1 MKKVMLVDD
10 EILVRE
16 SIRDCINWE
25 QEGFI
30 FCGDASDGE
39 LALPLIEQRQPDI
52 LITDIKM
59 PFMDG
64 LELSAIV
71 RERMPDIKIIILSG
85 HDEFEYA
92 RAALR
97 VGVEEY
103 CLKPVSA
110 ADIVKTLHD
119 VSRSI
124 DRERY
129 ERELLEKKQLAQ
141 GGSAEQLR
149 HKLLSDLCSGFIT
162 TAEALHQAGSL
173 SIGLTASYYA
183 AAISDIRCTEGS
195 VSVDLATQQQ
205 TELLLHEAIGSLLPG
220 ALSYKRS
227 QTETIWLLKSESL
240 PQLQEV
246 LARFASSWKEQAERS
261 AGCTIAVGIGS
272 IQDRLQGIHS
282 SFLEAEDDKHWRR
295 LSGQNRKALRD
306 AASGLSEQSVVAQ
319 RQRFIDFLK
328 LGTPAKTEAFIASFA
343 AGFQQLDWRGAFYG
357 YYLLNDL
364 TIEAVH
370 IAKSIQ
376 RNPDMPK
383 EQLDKLQ
390 LAMSEVRSQE
400 DACCYLQAL
409 LSQFWQWR
417 AGAADKYAE
426 MLNQVKDYILKHYGD
441 DHLSLNDAAEHV
453 RVSPSHLSK
462 VFSQETGQTF
472 IEFLT
477 HTRIRKAM
485 ELLQASNAK
494 SYEIAHQVGYND
506 AHYFSNLFKRVTG
519 MTTTQFRKQQE
530 QDSSSPAAGGVYHH
544 ASTSGNVLP

>member
-25 QEGFI
+25 QEGFM

-110 ADIVKTLHD
+110 ADIVRTLQD

-141 GGSAEQLR
+141 GGSAEQMR

-162 TAEALHQAGSL
+162 TAEAIHQAGSL

-183 AAISDIRCTEGS
+183 AAISDIRCPEGS
-195 VSVDLATQQQ
+195 ASVHMATQQQ
-205 TELLLHEAIGSLLPG
+205 TELLLHEAVSSLLPG
-220 ALSYKRS
+220 TLSYKRS
-227 QTETIWLLKSESL
+227 QTETIWLLKSDSL

-261 AGCTIAVGIGS
+261 ANCTIAVGIGS

-282 SFLEAEDDKHWRR
+282 SYLEAEDDKHWRR

-328 LGTPAKTEAFIASFA
+328 LGTPAKTEAFVASFA
-343 AGFQQLDWRGAFYG
+343 AGLQQLDWRGAFYG

-390 LAMSEVRSQE
+390 RAMSEVRSQE
-400 DACCYLQAL
+400 DACCYLQTL
-409 LSQFWQWR
+409 LAQFWQWR

-426 MLNQVKDYILKHYGD
+426 MLSQVKDYILKHYGD

-530 QDSSSPAAGGVYHH
+530 QDGSAQTAEGVHHH
-544 ASTSGNVLP
+544 ASSGIIISP

>member
-110 ADIVKTLHD
+110 ADIVRTLND

-141 GGSAEQLR
+141 GGSAEQMR

-162 TAEALHQAGSL
+162 TAEAIHQAGSL

-183 AAISDIRCTEGS
+183 AAISDIRCSEGS

-205 TELLLHEAIGSLLPG
+205 TELLLHEAISSLLPG

-227 QTETIWLLKSESL
+227 QTETIWLLKSDSL

-261 AGCTIAVGIGS
+261 ASCTIAVGIGS

-282 SFLEAEDDKHWRR
+282 SYLEAEDDKHWRR

-328 LGTPAKTEAFIASFA
+328 LGTPAKTEAFVASFA
-343 AGFQQLDWRGAFYG
+343 AGLQQLDWRGAFYG

-400 DACCYLQAL
+400 DACCYLQTL
-409 LSQFWQWR
+409 LAQFWQWR

-426 MLNQVKDYILKHYGD
+426 MLSQVKDYILKHYGD

-530 QDSSSPAAGGVYHH
+530 QGGSSPAAGGVYHH
-544 ASTSGNVLP
+544 ASTSGIVLP